1 MPTLILLTDFFP
13 RLLLK
18 GSFCRDF
25 VQFREFCACY
35 RFKANLEVGHKC
47 VNAIRI
53 TSPKIPSPINICVSF
68 PNYKTVIKFG
78 KQNNLCF
85 IIVSRVR
92 PFFKKNTRT
101 KSFHYETIII
111 TSSWKRKVGG
121 ILIMEIFP
129 KSMLILL
136 RVEILGSKE

>member
-1 MPTLILLTDFFP
+1 MTEERSSRDAPWSNTDSETRIYTIPTLILLTDFFP

-25 VQFREFCACY
+25 VQFHEFCSCY

-78 KQNNLCF
+78 KQNNLCLSLSAESVPSSRKHPNKVIPLREDDHQ
-85 IIVSRVR
+85 II
-92 PFFKKNTRT
+92 KWG
-101 KSFHYETIII
+101 KST
-111 TSSWKRKVGG
+111 
-121 ILIMEIFP
+121 
-129 KSMLILL
+129 
-136 RVEILGSKE
+136 